1 METVFIICA
10 ILGGTLVVC
19 QVAAGLFGFG
29 AETDVDTDVDHDVG
43 TDADHG
49 NAFLGMLSIR
59 AITSALLFFGLGGL
73 TAHYY
78 GADELA
84 AFGIA
89 VGAGI
94 ATLYAVALMMKMVAQ
109 LKHDGTARVERSLGR
124 TGTVYLRVPAARTG
138 SGKVHLM
145 LQNRTVEYQAVTVG
159 AELPTGAPVRVVAVV
174 NADTVEVEAA

>member
-10 ILGGTLVVC
+10 ILGGTLVIC

-29 AETDVDTDVDHDVG
+29 AETDADVDHDFG
-43 TDADHG
+43 GDADHG
-49 NAFLGMLSIR
+49 DSFLGMLSIR
-59 AITSALLFFGLGGL
+59 AITSALLFFGLGGMTALSYGAEEL
-73 TAHYY
+73 TAF
-78 GADELA
+78 A
-84 AFGIA
+84 IA
-89 VGAGI
+89 VGAGL
-94 ATLYAVALMMKMVAQ
+94 ATLYAVAVMMKMVAQ

-124 TGTVYLRVPAARTG
+124 TGTVYLRVPAAKAGT
-138 SGKVHLM
+138 GKVHLM

>member
-1 METVFIICA
+1 METVFVVCA

-19 QVAAGLFGFG
+19 QVIAGLIGFG
-29 AETDVDTDVDHDVG
+29 AETDADIDADHEIG
-43 TDADHG
+43 ADADHG
-49 NAFLGMLSIR
+49 NAFVGMLSVR

-73 TAHYY
+73 TARYY

-89 VGAGI
+89 GAAAL
-94 ATLYAVALMMKMVAQ
+94 ATLYVVAIMMRMVAQ

-124 TGTVYLRVPAARTG
+124 TGTVYLRVPAAKGGT
-138 SGKVHLM
+138 GKVHLM

-159 AELPTGAPVRVVAVV
+159 AELPTGAPVRVVGVV
-174 NADTVEVEAA
+174 NSDTVEVEAA

>member
-19 QVAAGLFGFG
+19 QVASGLFGFG
-29 AETDVDTDVDHDVG
+29 AETDADIDADHDMG
-43 TDADHG
+43 GDTDHG

-78 GADELA
+78 GADELV
-84 AFGIA
+84 AFGVA

-124 TGTVYLRVPAARTG
+124 TGTVYLRVPAARAGT
-138 SGKVHLM
+138 GKVHLM

-159 AELPTGAPVRVVAVV
+159 GELPTGAPVRVVAVV